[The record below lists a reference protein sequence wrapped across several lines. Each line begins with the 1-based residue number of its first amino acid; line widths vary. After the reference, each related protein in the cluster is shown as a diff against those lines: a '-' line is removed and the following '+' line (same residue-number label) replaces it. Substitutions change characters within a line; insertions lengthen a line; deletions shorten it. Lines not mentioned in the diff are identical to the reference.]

1 MNNDAQI
8 EYWNGPAGQKW
19 VDQSNHLDEM
29 LAPFASKVLEVAAL
43 ETGERPIDVG
53 CGAGALSLSAADTA
67 GTAIGV
73 DVSEPL
79 LSLARARA
87 NQTGSAAR
95 FVRADA
101 STYETEQPYD
111 VLVSRFGV
119 MFFED
124 PIKAFSNLRDQMYP
138 EGRMTF
144 ICWQALQRNAWAYAP
159 LQAALPLLK
168 EAPPQPDPHAPGPF
182 AFADKDRIAEILANA
197 GWVDVGIEPFTPP
210 ITLPGD
216 DVASSAGFMLQLGP
230 LSRLIAA
237 QGLEAAPIEEALQ
250 KRLTANADAAGR
262 ISMHSACWVIS
273 AKVK

>member
-19 VDQSNHLDEM
+19 VDQSNRLDEM

-53 CGAGALSLSAADTA
+53 CGAGALSLSAADAA
-67 GTAIGV
+67 GAAIGV

-87 NQTGSAAR
+87 KQTGSAAR
-95 FVRADA
+95 FIRSDA
-101 STYETEQPYD
+101 STYESKQAYD

-124 PIKAFSNLRDQMYP
+124 PVKAFSNLREQMHP

-144 ICWQALQRNAWAYAP
+144 ICWQALQYNDWAYAP

-168 EAPPQPDPHAPGPF
+168 EVPPQPDPHAPGPF
-182 AFADKDRIAEILANA
+182 AFADKDRVADILADA
-197 GWVDVGIEPFTPP
+197 GWIDVGIEPFTPQ

-216 DVASSAGFMLQLGP
+216 NVASSAGFMLQLGP

-237 QGLEAAPIEEALQ
+237 QGLEAAPIEDALQ
-250 KRLTANADAAGR
+250 KRLAANADATGR

-273 AKVK
+273 AKIT

>member
-19 VDQSNHLDEM
+19 VDQSNRLDEM

-43 ETGERPIDVG
+43 ETGERPMDVG
-53 CGAGALSLSAADTA
+53 CGAGALSLSAADAA
-67 GTAIGV
+67 GAAVGV
-73 DVSEPL
+73 DISEPL

-87 NQTGSAAR
+87 KQTGSAAR
-95 FVRADA
+95 FVRSDA
-101 STYETEQPYD
+101 STYETKQPYD

-124 PIKAFSNLRDQMYP
+124 PVKAFSNLRDQMYP

-144 ICWQALQRNAWAYAP
+144 ICWQALQCNDWAYAP

-182 AFADKDRIAEILANA
+182 AFADKDRVAGILADA
-197 GWVDVGIEPFTPP
+197 GWKDVGIEPFTPQ
-210 ITLPGD
+210 IILPGD
-216 DVASSAGFMLQLGP
+216 DIASSAGFMLQLGP

-237 QGLEAAPIEEALQ
+237 QGLEAPPIEEALQ
-250 KRLTANADAAGR
+250 KRLAANADAAGR